1 MAEQTDST
9 PYIRLSTL
17 LPCRNPQNCP
27 HPGESLWR
35 TDSGERNSTVATL
48 LSSPGESLWRTD
60 SGERNST
67 VATLLSRKELLNMCV
82 CVRTC
87 ARSRA

>member
-48 LSSPGESLWRTD
+48 LS
-60 SGERNST
+60 
-67 VATLLSRKELLNMCV
+67 RKELLNMCV
-82 CVRTC
+82 CVCVR
-87 ARSRA
+87 ARAHVHKVTRLSLNVFYCLSKNI